1 MLRDSVGCSPAS
13 DALFLTTFPALPFT
27 DYTFDDPSDDPPFAI
42 YLSEPNIKSAI
53 GIGTML
59 NGSAVPCKCGFV
71 QTDGTTLADCFTFNQ
86 INIDWHSVN
95 HKSNK

>member
-1 MLRDSVGCSPAS
+1 MLSSGVGCSPAS

-59 NGSAVPCKCGFV
+59 NGSAVPCKYGLC
-71 QTDGTTLADCFTFNQ
+71 
-86 INIDWHSVN
+86 
-95 HKSNK
+95 SNGRNDVDRFFYL